1 MSDDKIETFPQQD
14 VRAATP
20 SDEERFLEMINSENT
35 KEQKAALIT
44 SAFSHLTSEELE
56 ALAKRVEAICLRVA
70 EKAQAEAQT
79 SKEILDLMREAEKIK
94 PGVNTLGAMTLLAK
108 RGNERA
114 AMYLE
119 QLSGHLE
126 AQDLMDRAVAADPY
140 WEKLDDG
147 SYQTLSGA
155 VHETPE
161 ALMAAYQ
168 RNQGKAE

>member
-1 MSDDKIETFPQQD
+1 MSHDKIETFPQQD
-14 VRAATP
+14 VQP
-20 SDEERFLEMINSENT
+20 SALSEEERFLEIINSENT
-35 KEQKAALIT
+35 KGQKAALIT
-44 SAFSHLTSEELE
+44 LAFSHLTGEELE
-56 ALAKRVEAICLRVA
+56 ALAKRAEAILRSVV

-79 SKEILDLMREAEKIK
+79 SKEILDLIRVAKKIK
-94 PGVNTLGAMTLLAK
+94 PGVNTLEAMTLLAE

-126 AQDLMDRAVAADPY
+126 DQILMDRAVAADPY

-147 SYQTLSGA
+147 SYQSLPGA

-161 ALMAAYQ
+161 ALMVAYQ